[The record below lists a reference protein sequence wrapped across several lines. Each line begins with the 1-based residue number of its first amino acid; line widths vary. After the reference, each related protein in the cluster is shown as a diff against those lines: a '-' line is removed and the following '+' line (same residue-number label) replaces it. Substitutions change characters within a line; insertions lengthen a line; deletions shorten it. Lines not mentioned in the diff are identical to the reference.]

1 MLNGNRQQGASAH
14 TAARWRGIWRKPVIL
29 SVIVATLSLVVCSSS
44 EDPTSTP
51 TAAEPSGPKIG
62 GTLVMATAHPQSL
75 NPILWAVSTSI
86 YSPPL
91 FFNGLTRPDDD
102 LGPLPDL
109 AESWDVSADGLI
121 YTFRLRNGVKWHD
134 GQLFTAKD
142 VKFTWESICHS
153 DNARARQLCS
163 FFSRVKG
170 AREFTAGDAT
180 EIVGIKILDDQTVQV
195 EMTDMYAP
203 FLTLSA
209 GQMII
214 PKHLWGNVPVKEFG
228 AHPAAR
234 GDGTIGTGPFVVD
247 SWTANESIVAHANE
261 DYHFGRPNLDQF
273 IIRQASSATAQT
285 TISQLKVGEVD
296 VMGLFGSLPIDNVQE
311 IEADPSLEIRRV
323 TGFSNMYVEL
333 NLASPFFQDV
343 RARKALSYAT
353 NRKELEDNLWL
364 GRATFINGPVHPF
377 FDFAASPDIPLF
389 DNDLDK
395 ARDLFAKAGWT
406 PGSDGILQKDGQKFS
421 FKMQTIQRDYPPVLQ
436 QQWKRVG
443 VEMEIELMD
452 FGSWNPIYRSGKF
465 DLVGSNRPMGLP
477 IDADYYMPRY
487 SSTQCVNNCEN
498 APNQS
503 RTDEL
508 IGLSTGS
515 LDLKERQKHYYEFQ
529 EVFANDVT
537 ILWLGIPDNHWA
549 FNKDLVIPEKKAGV
563 LMLRAAKDWYWNK

>member
-1 MLNGNRQQGASAH
+1 MLNGNRQQGVSAH
-14 TAARWRGIWRKPVIL
+14 TAAHWRSIWRRPVML
-29 SVIVATLSLVVCSSS
+29 GVLATTLLLAACGSS
-44 EDPTSTP
+44 EDATSTP
-51 TAAEPSGPKIG
+51 SAAGPSGPKVG
-62 GTLVMATAHPQSL
+62 GTVVMATSHPQSL

-91 FFNGLTRPDDD
+91 FFNGLTRPGDD
-102 LGPLPDL
+102 LEPLPDL
-109 AESWDVSADGLI
+109 AESWDVSADGLM
-121 YTFRLRNGVKWHD
+121 YTFHLREGVKWHD
-134 GQLFTAKD
+134 GQPFTAQD
-142 VKFTWESICHS
+142 VKFTWESICHP
-153 DNARARQLCS
+153 DNPRARQLCS

-170 AREFTAGDAT
+170 TQDFTAGDAT
-180 EIVGIKILDDQTVQV
+180 EITGIKVPNEQTVQV
-195 EMTDMYAP
+195 EMTGVYAP

-209 GQMII
+209 GQMIV

-247 SWTANESIVAHANE
+247 SWTANESIVAHAYE

-273 IIRQASSATAQT
+273 IMRQANSATAQT

-311 IEADPSLEIRRV
+311 IEADPNLEVRRV

-377 FDFAASPDIPLF
+377 FDFAANPNIPLF
-389 DNDLDK
+389 DNDLEK
-395 ARDLFAKAGWT
+395 ARDLFAEAGWT
-406 PGSDGILQKDGQKFS
+406 PGSDGILEKDGQKFS
-421 FKMQTIQRDYPPVLQ
+421 FTMQTIQRDYPTVLQ

-443 VEMEIELMD
+443 VEMKIELMD
-452 FGSWNPIYRSGKF
+452 FGSWNPIYRSGEF

-487 SSTQCVNNCEN
+487 SSPQCVNNCEN
-498 APNQS
+498 APNQA

-515 LDLKERQKHYYEFQ
+515 LDLKERQKHYYELQ

-549 FNKDLVIPEKKAGV
+549 FNKDLVIPEKKSGV